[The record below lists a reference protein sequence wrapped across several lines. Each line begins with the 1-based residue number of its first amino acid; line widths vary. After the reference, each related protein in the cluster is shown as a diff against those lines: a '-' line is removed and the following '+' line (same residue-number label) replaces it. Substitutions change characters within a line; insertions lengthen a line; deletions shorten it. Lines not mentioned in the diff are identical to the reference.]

1 VRTRSRLIAAAAIFA
16 GFALFSAPA
25 AAFAEDPVDLQGEHI
40 IDTVGALDGATDDV
54 EAALDNLYGDTQVQL
69 YVVYVDSFTG
79 ASDREDWVIQTAEI
93 NDLGDN
99 NVLVAVAVDDS
110 LYQLWQADNL
120 ALSDDEVSLVATNYL
135 VPDLRDGNWSDAA
148 IAFAGGLD
156 DALVVADG
164 TTGEG
169 GTDQGDGE
177 YYDDGFGFPEDP
189 TTTAVNTMFTIVPIL
204 FVLFIIG
211 IVIAVIY
218 RASRSKTPVAAPA
231 GATTFSSPPPPPG
244 PPAPPPGPTQA
255 QLDARA
261 GSLLVQLDDA
271 LTTSE
276 QELGFANAQ
285 FGDEATAEFTTALAG
300 AKSKIAQAFG
310 LRQKLDDSVPD
321 TADEKRAWT
330 IEIIELCQAAEAQL
344 DAQSAAFDQLSEL
357 ERNAPTVIT
366 AVEGELPGLRSALS
380 AATATTAALGQ
391 RYSAAAIAPIA
402 GNTEQASGLI
412 DLATLNVTE
421 ARQAIAAGKNGAAAV
436 DVRTAQAAAAQ
447 ARQALEAITALE
459 TALADAAARLDAEVA
474 ETRQD
479 TVEARAAGLPELE
492 PTIAATEAAINYAI
506 TDGSKDPVGSLARVE
521 KQSGALNA
529 ALTGRREKDA
539 QVQRAAAL
547 LPGTIQ
553 TAQTQLTTG
562 EQYLA
567 SRRGGVGTDARTR
580 LASAR
585 QHLDAA
591 RALASTNP
599 IAALA
604 EAEQASTL
612 AEAGAKLAQSD
623 VDDFTSGGGGFGG
636 GFGGGGGANNTGASN
651 TGAIVGGILAGLL
664 LGGGNGN
671 RGGIFGGDRDDDDD
685 NFFGGGS
692 SGGFGGSGFGGFG
705 GFGGG
710 GGGGHSGGGGSF
722 GGGGGGGHAGG
733 GGGF

>member
-1 VRTRSRLIAAAAIFA
+1 VVDERVRTRSRLIAAAAIFA

-40 IDTVGALDGATDDV
+40 IDTVGALDGNQAEV
-54 EAALDNLYGDTQVQL
+54 EGSLEALYNGTSVQL
-69 YVVYVDSFTG
+69 YVVFVDSFTG
-79 ASDREDWVIQTAEI
+79 ADNREDWVVQTAEL

-120 ALSDDEVSLVATNYL
+120 ELSDDEVSAVATDYL
-135 VPDLRDGNWSDAA
+135 VPDLREANWADAA
-148 IAFAGGLD
+148 MNFASGLD
-156 DALVVADG
+156 DALMDYEEV
-164 TTGEG
+164 TNP
-169 GTDQGDGE
+169 GDE
-177 YYDDGFGFPEDP
+177 DYYEDPDFGLPEDS

-211 IVIAVIY
+211 IVISVIY
-218 RASRSKTPVAAPA
+218 RASRSKNPVAAPA
-231 GATTFSSPPPPPG
+231 GASTFRSPPPPPG

-285 FGDEATAEFTTALAG
+285 FGDEATAEFQTALTG
-300 AKSKIAQAFG
+300 AKSKIAKAFG

-330 IEIIELCQAAEAQL
+330 IEIIELCQSAEAQL
-344 DAQSAAFDQLSEL
+344 DAQSDAFDKLSEL

-366 AVEGELPGLRSALS
+366 AVERDLPTLRSALS
-380 AATATTAALGQ
+380 SAKSTTAALAQ
-391 RYSAAAIAPIA
+391 RYSAAAIAPIE
-402 GNTEQASGLI
+402 GNAEQASGLI
-412 DLATLNVTE
+412 DLAALNITE
-421 ARQAIAAGKNGAAAV
+421 ARSAIAAGKNGEAAV
-436 DVRTAQAAAAQ
+436 DVRTAQAAASQ
-447 ARQALEAITALE
+447 ARQVLDAVIALE

-492 PTIAATEAAINYAI
+492 PTIAATEAALDYAL
-506 TDGSKDPVGSLARVE
+506 TAGSKDPVGSLARVE

-547 LPGTIQ
+547 LPGSIQ
-553 TAQTQLTTG
+553 TAHTQLTTG

-591 RALASTNP
+591 RALASTDP

-604 EAEQASTL
+604 EAEQASSL
-612 AEAGAKLAQSD
+612 AEAGAKLAQTD

-636 GFGGGGGANNTGASN
+636 GGNN

-664 LGGGNGN
+664 LGGVNGGGN
-671 RGGIFGGDRDDDDD
+671 RGGGLFGGDRDDDNDS
-685 NFFGGGS
+685 FFGGGS
-692 SGGFGGSGFGGFG
+692 SGSSFGGFG
-705 GFGGG
+705 GFGG

-722 GGGGGGGHAGG
+722 GGGGGGGGHAGG